1 MTIEVRELILKTE
14 ISSQPGQKGGHFSEA
29 QLKALIKELLAET
42 LRSVKKPER
51 NGFNR

>member
-14 ISSQPGQKGGHFSEA
+14 IRSESRQKGGSFSEA
-29 QLKALIKELLAET
+29 QLKALKKDLLAET
-42 LRSVKKPER
+42 LRSVKKAER